1 MSWRTTII
9 QVKWPNENGPPT
21 INIFLL
27 LELTRKSTGR
37 RCLYNYSFSSSVN
50 LSGWYYFGN
59 EWSTRNDVSDWFSC
73 RQRPYFVRD
82 HAPARSHV
90 HLRQPGAFST
100 NMHTSLGETSLSFFR
115 LLSKEL
121 SCHLVIFLATTI
133 ANDKG
138 RSKKK
143 KLESYVWC
151 LDDVVRMPATRLPFV
166 VWRAFLQLSVVCWR
180 GWSFADAIQRHH
192 TEAPSNFSK
201 QIIVW
206 NRHVR
211 FRFKLIHLF
220 ASWAVKRDRRKGS
233 SRRQHTAQ
241 RRCRRHQQSGTWAAE
256 QCMLAWERENGAR
269 RYIQYISVLAI
280 LRSSV
285 AALTPGHPNQILCPC
300 VCKGQR
306 RE

>member
-27 LELTRKSTGR
+27 LELSRKSTGR

-82 HAPARSHV
+82 HALARSRV

-100 NMHTSLGETSLSFFR
+100 NMHASLGGTSLSFLR
-115 LLSKEL
+115 LLSNEL

-143 KLESYVWC
+143 KLESHVWC

-192 TEAPSNFSK
+192 TEASSNFSK

-211 FRFKLIHLF
+211 FRFNLYTFSPAEL
-220 ASWAVKRDRRKGS
+220 S
-233 SRRQHTAQ
+233 SEI
-241 RRCRRHQQSGTWAAE
+241 GE
-256 QCMLAWERENGAR
+256 KE
-269 RYIQYISVLAI
+269 VLADSTQLGGAAAAI
-280 LRSSV
+280 NKVARELLSS
-285 AALTPGHPNQILCPC
+285 ACSPG
-300 VCKGQR
+300 
-306 RE
+306 REKMAPEGTSSTSLF